1 MSLINKM
8 LQDLDARGG
17 AREEDLQQREL
28 KAVPLP
34 ERERRPLV
42 YAGAGVAVVVAAI
55 AGWYGWK
62 FAHRPAPG
70 PVPVMAAPPAASP
83 ALASTPTPTQ
93 AAGPAAVPVGTSP
106 DGSVVTPAATSPA
119 TAAATTAV
127 NSTATPA
134 ATSTGT
140 AAATSTGT
148 AAGTSNPVTAGAP
161 SRAAPA
167 MRASAAATAAPPSAQ
182 AGSAA
187 PARAA
192 ATPSATAAATRRAA
206 AADAGTPRQPRQ
218 GVAHADG
225 SATTKPELT
234 PKQLSE
240 NTYRRGLASL
250 QDGRLNA
257 AMADLD
263 RALEIDPRNDAAR
276 QTYVSLLLENRR
288 PDDAIRQLRLAL
300 GIDPRQPGLAMVLA
314 RLQLERGGPAL
325 ETLMTTLPYA
335 AANADYQGFLA
346 GVLQR
351 AQRHAEAAQYYQAA
365 LKLAPLNGVWWM
377 GLGISLQADQHKAE
391 AREAFT
397 RARTGNGITPEL
409 LAFIDRRLDQL
420 SR

>member
-1 MSLINKM
+1 M
-8 LQDLDARGG
+8 
-17 AREEDLQQREL
+17 
-28 KAVPLP
+28 P
-34 ERERRPLV
+34 
-42 YAGAGVAVVVAAI
+42 AA
-55 AGWYGWK
+55 
-62 FAHRPAPG
+62 
-70 PVPVMAAPPAASP
+70 AAAASP
-83 ALASTPTPTQ
+83 P
-93 AAGPAAVPVGTSP
+93 
-106 DGSVVTPAATSPA
+106 
-119 TAAATTAV
+119 
-127 NSTATPA
+127 
-134 ATSTGT
+134 
-140 AAATSTGT
+140 
-148 AAGTSNPVTAGAP
+148 
-161 SRAAPA
+161 
-167 MRASAAATAAPPSAQ
+167 AQ

-187 PARAA
+187 PSRAA
-192 ATPSATAAATRRAA
+192 ATPSSTAAATRRA

-225 SATTKPELT
+225 SVTTKPELT

-250 QDGRLNA
+250 QDGRVNA
-257 AMADLD
+257 ALADLD

-300 GIDPRQPGLAMVLA
+300 GIDPHQPGLAMVLA

>member
-1 MSLINKM
+1 M
-8 LQDLDARGG
+8 
-17 AREEDLQQREL
+17 
-28 KAVPLP
+28 
-34 ERERRPLV
+34 
-42 YAGAGVAVVVAAI
+42 
-55 AGWYGWK
+55 
-62 FAHRPAPG
+62 
-70 PVPVMAAPPAASP
+70 
-83 ALASTPTPTQ
+83 
-93 AAGPAAVPVGTSP
+93 
-106 DGSVVTPAATSPA
+106 
-119 TAAATTAV
+119 
-127 NSTATPA
+127 
-134 ATSTGT
+134 
-140 AAATSTGT
+140 
-148 AAGTSNPVTAGAP
+148 TAGAP

-167 MRASAAATAAPPSAQ
+167 IPASAAATAAPPFAQ

-206 AADAGTPRQPRQ
+206 TAEAGTPRQPRQ
-218 GVAHADG
+218 GVGHADG

-250 QDGRLNA
+250 QDGRVNA

-288 PDDAIRQLRLAL
+288 PEDAIRQLRLAL

-314 RLQLERGGPAL
+314 RLQLERSGPAL

>member
-17 AREEDLQQREL
+17 AREKDLQQREL

-70 PVPVMAAPPAASP
+70 PVPVMAAPPA
-83 ALASTPTPTQ
+83 LASTP
-93 AAGPAAVPVGTSP
+93 ASGPAAAPAGTSP

-119 TAAATTAV
+119 TAAV
-127 NSTATPA
+127 NSTAKPAATSTGTAA

-148 AAGTSNPVTAGAP
+148 AAGTSNPVAAGAA
-161 SRAAPA
+161 STAASA
-167 MRASAAATAAPPSAQ
+167 MPASAAAAAAPPSAQ

-192 ATPSATAAATRRAA
+192 AAPSATAAAARRAA
-206 AADAGTPRQPRQ
+206 AGDAGTPRQPRQ
-218 GVAHADG
+218 GVAHVDG
-225 SATTKPELT
+225 SVTTKPELT

-335 AANADYQGFLA
+335 ANNADYQGFLA

-377 GLGISLQADQHKAE
+377 GLGISLQAEQHKAE

>member
-17 AREEDLQQREL
+17 AREEDMQQREL

-70 PVPVMAAPPAASP
+70 PVPVMAAPPTASP

-119 TAAATTAV
+119 TAAV

-140 AAATSTGT
+140 AAAASTGT

-257 AMADLD
+257 ALADLD

-288 PDDAIRQLRLAL
+288 PEDAIRQLRLAL

>member
-17 AREEDLQQREL
+17 AREKDLQQREL

-70 PVPVMAAPPAASP
+70 PVPVMAAPPA
-83 ALASTPTPTQ
+83 LASIPTP
-93 AAGPAAVPVGTSP
+93 ASGPAAAPAGTSP
-106 DGSVVTPAATSPA
+106 DGSAVTPAASSPA
-119 TAAATTAV
+119 TAAV
-127 NSTATPA
+127 NSTAKPAATSTGTAA

-148 AAGTSNPVTAGAP
+148 AAGTSNPVAAGAA
-161 SRAAPA
+161 SKAAPA
-167 MRASAAATAAPPSAQ
+167 IPASAVAVPPSAQ

-192 ATPSATAAATRRAA
+192 AAPSATAAAARRAA
-206 AADAGTPRQPRQ
+206 AGDAGTPRQPRQ
-218 GVAHADG
+218 GVAHVDG
-225 SATTKPELT
+225 SVTTKPELT

-288 PDDAIRQLRLAL
+288 PEDAIRQLRLAL

-335 AANADYQGFLA
+335 ANNADYQGFLA

-377 GLGISLQADQHKAE
+377 GLGISLQAEQHKAE

>member
-17 AREEDLQQREL
+17 AREKDLQQREL

-70 PVPVMAAPPAASP
+70 PVPVMAAPPA
-83 ALASTPTPTQ
+83 LASIPTP
-93 AAGPAAVPVGTSP
+93 ASGPAAVPAGTSP
-106 DGSVVTPAATSPA
+106 DGSAVTPAASSPATVAAATPA
-119 TAAATTAV
+119 TAAG

-140 AAATSTGT
+140 AAATSSGT
-148 AAGTSNPVTAGAP
+148 AAGTSNPVAAGAP
-161 SRAAPA
+161 STAAPA
-167 MRASAAATAAPPSAQ
+167 IPASAAAAAAPPSAQ

-192 ATPSATAAATRRAA
+192 AAPSATAAATRRTA

-218 GVAHADG
+218 GVAHVDG
-225 SATTKPELT
+225 SVTTKPELT

-250 QDGRLNA
+250 QDGRVNA

-420 SR
+420 SH

>member
-17 AREEDLQQREL
+17 AREKDLQQREL

-70 PVPVMAAPPAASP
+70 PVPVMAAPPA
-83 ALASTPTPTQ
+83 LASTP
-93 AAGPAAVPVGTSP
+93 ASEPAAVPAGTSP

-119 TAAATTAV
+119 TAAV

-148 AAGTSNPVTAGAP
+148 AAATSTGTAAGTSNPVAAGAA
-161 SRAAPA
+161 SKAAPA
-167 MRASAAATAAPPSAQ
+167 IPASAVAVPPSAQ

-192 ATPSATAAATRRAA
+192 AAPSATAAAARRAA
-206 AADAGTPRQPRQ
+206 AGDAGTPRQPRQ

-225 SATTKPELT
+225 SVTAKPELT

-335 AANADYQGFLA
+335 ANNADYQGFLA

-420 SR
+420 SH

>member
-17 AREEDLQQREL
+17 AREEDMQQREL

-70 PVPVMAAPPAASP
+70 PVPVMAAPPTASP

-119 TAAATTAV
+119 TAAV

-140 AAATSTGT
+140 AAAASTGT
-148 AAGTSNPVTAGAP
+148 AAGTSNPVAAGAP
-161 SRAAPA
+161 STAAPA
-167 MRASAAATAAPPSAQ
+167 IPASAAAAAAPPSAQ

-192 ATPSATAAATRRAA
+192 AAPSATAAAARRTA

-218 GVAHADG
+218 GVAHVDG
-225 SATTKPELT
+225 SVTTKPELT

-250 QDGRLNA
+250 QDGRVNA

>member
-1 MSLINKM
+1 
-8 LQDLDARGG
+8 
-17 AREEDLQQREL
+17 
-28 KAVPLP
+28 
-34 ERERRPLV
+34 
-42 YAGAGVAVVVAAI
+42 
-55 AGWYGWK
+55 
-62 FAHRPAPG
+62 
-70 PVPVMAAPPAASP
+70 MAAPTVAPP
-83 ALASTPTPTQ
+83 ALASTPTP
-93 AAGPAAVPVGTSP
+93 AAGSAAVPAGISP

-119 TAAATTAV
+119 TVAAATAATAAV

-148 AAGTSNPVTAGAP
+148 AAGTSNPVAAGAP
-161 SRAAPA
+161 STAAPA
-167 MRASAAATAAPPSAQ
+167 MPAIAAAAAAPPSAQ

-192 ATPSATAAATRRAA
+192 AAPSATAAATGRAA
-206 AADAGTPRQPRQ
+206 AADAATPRPPRQ

-225 SATTKPELT
+225 SVTTKPELT

-250 QDGRLNA
+250 QDGRVNA